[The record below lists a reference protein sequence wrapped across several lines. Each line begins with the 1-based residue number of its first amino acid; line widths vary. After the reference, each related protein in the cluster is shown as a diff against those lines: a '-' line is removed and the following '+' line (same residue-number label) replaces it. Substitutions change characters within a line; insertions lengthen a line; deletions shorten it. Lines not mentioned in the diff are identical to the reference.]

1 MRERNMA
8 GKATVTYFHHSGFSV
23 AVDDTLMIF
32 DYWRGENREINERNA
47 LTEKDMYVEILA
59 ERIGL
64 TPATVSFH
72 LKKLQ
77 AAGLVEQ
84 RREQY
89 YMMYSLRKN
98 LLNITLSSL
107 ISEKEANASQ
117 EEIREIQYRQKVL
130 KAFMPYGVCEILPAQ
145 IKKRMIIYEEIIKRF
160 DEKYINETIS
170 AVHADYCTVRRAL
183 IGLGWMTRAGTAYTV
198 NDYTKKK
205 E

>member
-1 MRERNMA
+1 MS
-8 GKATVTYFHHSGFSV
+8 GCLSVFKALADETRIKIV
-23 AVDDTLMIF
+23 
-32 DYWRGENREINERNA
+32 RA

-84 RREQY
+84 KREQY
-89 YMMYSLRKN
+89 YMMYSLRKE
-98 LLNITLSSL
+98 LLNISLSSL
-107 ISEKEANASQ
+107 ISEEEANASQ

-145 IKKRMIIYEEIIKRF
+145 IKKRMIILEEIIKRF
-160 DEKYINETIS
+160 DIGKTYDEKYVNETIS
-170 AVHADYCTVRRAL
+170 AVHADYCTVRRTF
-183 IGLGWMTRAGTAYTV
+183 IGLGWMTRDGGKYTV
-198 NDYTKKK
+198 NDYTKEKDVHQK
-205 E
+205 DSLR